1 MKRLLRRHVR
11 VLALLA
17 VLIVLMGFMAS
28 RSEHFLTWDNLS
40 ELSRHLAEAGILA
53 CGMTLIIMTGGID
66 LSVGSLLGLAGIAMG
81 YAWKL
86 WGTGAAF
93 GVVLAVGVLGGA
105 LNGLLITRAKLP
117 PLVVTLATMALFRGG
132 AMIISRAEPVSNF
145 PAFFEWF
152 GQGNVAGVPTQ
163 LLLWLVIAAVAALA
177 VVRTPVGRYAA
188 AIGDNERAARFA
200 ALPVESVK
208 LWLYTAMG
216 ALCAL
221 AAVVYTSRFATAK
234 ADAGMGLELQVIT
247 AVVVGGTPITGGR
260 GTVAGTL
267 LGVILLGVV
276 RNGLSLAGATS
287 VVQEIILGAILIV
300 TAIMNQLVAGRLSR
314 A

>member
-1 MKRLLRRHVR
+1 MKRLLRRHIR
-11 VLALLA
+11 ELALLA
-17 VLIVLMGFMAS
+17 VLIALMGFMAS
-28 RSEHFLTWDNLS
+28 RSEHFLTWDNLF
-40 ELSRHLAEAGILA
+40 ELSRHLAEAGIIA

-93 GVVLAVGVLGGA
+93 GAVLAVGVLGGA

-132 AMIISRAEPVSNF
+132 AMIISRAEPVSDF
-145 PAFFEWF
+145 PAFFEWL
-152 GQGNVAGVPTQ
+152 GQGDVAGVPTQ
-163 LLLWLVIAAVAALA
+163 LLLWLAATASAALV

-200 ALPVESVK
+200 ALPVQSVK
-208 LWLYTAMG
+208 LGLYTG
-216 ALCAL
+216 TGVLCAL

-234 ADAGMGLELQVIT
+234 ADAGMGMELQVIT

-260 GTVAGTL
+260 GTVLGSF

-276 RNGLSLAGATS
+276 RNGLNLAGATS

-300 TAIMNQLVAGRLSR
+300 TAIVNQLVAGRLSR

>member
-1 MKRLLRRHVR
+1 MKRLLRRHIREV
-11 VLALLA
+11 VLLA
-17 VLIVLMGFMAS
+17 VLLALMGFMAS
-28 RSEHFLTWDNLS
+28 RSEQFLTLDNLF

-81 YAWKL
+81 YAWTL
-86 WGTGAAF
+86 WGAGAAF
-93 GVVLAVGVLGGA
+93 GVVLAVGFLGGA

-132 AMIISRAEPVSNF
+132 AMIISRAEPVSDF
-145 PAFFEWF
+145 PAFFAWF
-152 GQGNVAGVPTQ
+152 GQGDVAGVPTQ
-163 LLLWLVIAAVAALA
+163 LLLWLAVAAAAALA
-177 VVRTPVGRYAA
+177 VARTPVGRYAA

-200 ALPVESVK
+200 ALPVQSVK
-208 LWLYTAMG
+208 LWLYMGMG

-234 ADAGMGLELQVIT
+234 ADAGTGMELQVIT
-247 AVVVGGTPITGGR
+247 AVVIGGTPITGGR
-260 GTVAGTL
+260 GTIVGSFI
-267 LGVILLGVV
+267 GVLLLGVV

-287 VVQEIILGAILIV
+287 VVQETILGAILIV
-300 TAIMNQLVAGRLSR
+300 TAIANQFVAGRVSR